1 MNRRAIPIGRQSRG
15 TWIEI
20 EDDFVEEFE
29 PGFHGAVVLSDL
41 NSGSIKCEM
50 HMDREAAP
58 LEPHEAMAWGEALI
72 AAAHDVA
79 AYKVKP

>member
-1 MNRRAIPIGRQSRG
+1 MNRREIPIGKQSRG

-20 EDDFVEEFE
+20 EDDFVERLD

-41 NSGSIKCEM
+41 NSCSIKCEL
-50 HMDREAAP
+50 HMDRDGAA
-58 LEPHEAMAWGEALI
+58 LEPHEAIKWGEALI